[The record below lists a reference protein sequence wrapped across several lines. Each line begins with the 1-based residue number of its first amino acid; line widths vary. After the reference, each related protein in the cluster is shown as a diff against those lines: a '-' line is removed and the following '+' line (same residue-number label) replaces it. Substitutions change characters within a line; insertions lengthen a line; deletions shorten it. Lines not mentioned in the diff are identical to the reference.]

1 MLSIWRLEAFWLW
14 YCYCPAF
21 VTLLLRFLFFFFL
34 MWTIFK
40 DFIEFVTMFL
50 LFYILLPVAVWHA
63 PCPGIEPS
71 PPALAVQPPDC

>member
-1 MLSIWRLEAFWLW
+1 M
-14 YCYCPAF
+14 
-21 VTLLLRFLFFFFL
+21 VLLLSCFCDFAFKISFFFL